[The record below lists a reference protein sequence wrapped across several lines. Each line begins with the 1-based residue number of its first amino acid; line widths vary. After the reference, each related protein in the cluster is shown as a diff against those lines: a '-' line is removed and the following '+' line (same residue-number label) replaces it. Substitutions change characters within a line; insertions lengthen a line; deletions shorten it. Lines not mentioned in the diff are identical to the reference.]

1 MTSTDSL
8 LQPVSSDNPAGD
20 DLSATGALFEL
31 ETMVVG
37 KPETQFSQAEEAD
50 WGAVQDKCIEMLA
63 TSKDLR
69 VAVILAATLLKT
81 EGFVGFSNGLAVVRG
96 FLENYWDAFYP
107 RLDPE
112 DNNDPQERVNVLN
125 NLAAPIA
132 TSGDPLCVLATLR
145 KVPVTNSREAG
156 NLGLGAILASKND
169 DPVADGQ
176 EAPSAA
182 MVDGAFRDTDRD
194 KLQSSSQ
201 AVAAALSHIEAIDAH
216 FSQTVVSPVTP
227 NLGGIAED
235 LRAIRSAIA
244 PYLEE
249 KTSDTQQSDEGR
261 ATASNTENGAPGRGG
276 KLTGSIATR
285 EDAVRALDM
294 IIAFYQRSE
303 PSSPIPYLLGRVR
316 RLVPMNFVDLIK
328 DLTPEALEKF
338 SILTGPLDNSE

>member
-8 LQPVSSDNPAGD
+8 LQPVSSENHAGD
-20 DLSATGALFEL
+20 DLSASGALFEL

-50 WGAVQDKCIEMLA
+50 WGAVRDKCIEMLG

-69 VAVILAATLLKT
+69 VAVILTATLLKT

-156 NLGLGAILASKND
+156 NLGLGAILASRND
-169 DPVADGQ
+169 DPVIDGH

-182 MVDGAFRDTDRD
+182 MVDGAFRDTDRE
-194 KLQSSSQ
+194 KLHAASQ
-201 AVAAALSHIEAIDAH
+201 AVTDALSHIEAIDAH

-227 NLGGIAED
+227 SLGPIAED

-244 PYLEE
+244 PYLVEA
-249 KTSDTQQSDEGR
+249 TSDEPQMDDGR
-261 ATASNTENGAPGRGG
+261 ATDSNTEKTASRGG
-276 KLTGSIATR
+276 KLTGSITTR